1 VTGRW
6 RAAPLLETEG
16 ISPWLSRSASFNQEA
31 DFLETCRHNVDA
43 IGSSSYRRIA
53 PAPTNHA
60 QSKQVN
66 QPKIM
71 KPIRHIL
78 IPLMIAGATL
88 LTTSTASADDL
99 ASQSRIALRQLVSQN
114 PAAVRANRKALAILV
129 FPDVVKAGFIF
140 GAQGGKGI
148 LFEHGQPRGRY
159 RTVAASYGLQ
169 AGVQKYGYALFLMN
183 QKAVDWVNN
192 TRGWEIG
199 TGPSVVIVD
208 KGMARSFSTDTL
220 HSGIY
225 AFTFDQQGLM
235 AGLGLQGSK
244 ITRID

>member
-1 VTGRW
+1 MHSIPTLRHATG
-6 RAAPLLETEG
+6 L
-16 ISPWLSRSASFNQEA
+16 
-31 DFLETCRHNVDA
+31 
-43 IGSSSYRRIA
+43 
-53 PAPTNHA
+53 
-60 QSKQVN
+60 
-66 QPKIM
+66 
-71 KPIRHIL
+71 IL
-78 IPLMIAGATL
+78 VALTL
-88 LTTSTASADDL
+88 LAVRTASADDL
-99 ASQSRIALRQLVSQN
+99 TSDSRRALQQLVAQN
-114 PAAVRANRKALAILV
+114 PAAAKCKAKAVAVLV

-140 GAQGGKGI
+140 GAQVGKGI
-148 LFEHGQPRGRY
+148 LFVHGQPSGRY

-183 QKAVDWVNN
+183 QRAVDWINQ

-208 KGMARSFSTDTL
+208 KGMARSFTTDTL

-244 ITRID
+244 IKRID

>member
-1 VTGRW
+1 MNIASKWKYAAGLLVATVALLGTG
-6 RAAPLLETEG
+6 T
-16 ISPWLSRSASFNQEA
+16 
-31 DFLETCRHNVDA
+31 V
-43 IGSSSYRRIA
+43 
-53 PAPTNHA
+53 
-60 QSKQVN
+60 
-66 QPKIM
+66 
-71 KPIRHIL
+71 
-78 IPLMIAGATL
+78 
-88 LTTSTASADDL
+88 SADDL
-99 ASQSRIALRQLVSQN
+99 ISESRRALQQLVAQN
-114 PAAVRANRKALAILV
+114 PAAAKCKSKAVAVLV
-129 FPDVVKAGFIF
+129 FPDVVKAGFIL

-148 LFEHGQPRGRY
+148 LFVHGRPSGRY

-169 AGVQKYGYALFLMN
+169 AGVQKFGYALFLMT
-183 QKAVDWVNN
+183 QDAVDWVNN

-244 ITRID
+244 IMRD

>member
-1 VTGRW
+1 MKR
-6 RAAPLLETEG
+6 P
-16 ISPWLSRSASFNQEA
+16 SF
-31 DFLETCRHNVDA
+31 DRPH
-43 IGSSSYRRIA
+43 
-53 PAPTNHA
+53 HA
-60 QSKQVN
+60 LPHDYERQDMN
-66 QPKIM
+66 
-71 KPIRHIL
+71 
-78 IPLMIAGATL
+78 
-88 LTTSTASADDL
+88 TTSKWKYAAGLLLAAVTSLCTHTASADDL
-99 ASQSRIALRQLVSQN
+99 TSDSHRALQQLVAQN
-114 PAAVRANRKALAILV
+114 PAVAKCKSKVVAVLV
-129 FPDVVKAGFIF
+129 FPDVVKAGFIL

-148 LFEHGQPRGRY
+148 LFVHSRAQGRY

-169 AGVQKYGYALFLMN
+169 AGVQKYGYALFLIN

-208 KGMARSFSTDTL
+208 KGMARSFTTDTL

-244 ITRID
+244 IMRIG

>member
-1 VTGRW
+1 
-6 RAAPLLETEG
+6 
-16 ISPWLSRSASFNQEA
+16 
-31 DFLETCRHNVDA
+31 
-43 IGSSSYRRIA
+43 
-53 PAPTNHA
+53 
-60 QSKQVN
+60 
-66 QPKIM
+66 M
-71 KPIRHIL
+71 KPTKPVLAGLIL
-78 IPLMIAGATL
+78 ALVGA
-88 LTTSTASADDL
+88 LTTETASADLVSD
-99 ASQSRIALRQLVSQN
+99 SRRALQQLVAQN
-114 PAAVRANRKALAILV
+114 PAAARAKSKAVAILV
-129 FPDVVKAGFIF
+129 FPDVMKAGFIF
-140 GAQGGKGI
+140 GAQGGEGI
-148 LFEHGQPRGRY
+148 LFIRGRPSGRY

-220 HSGIY
+220 HSGVY
-225 AFTFDQQGLM
+225 AFIFDQQGLM

>member
-1 VTGRW
+1 MKPTKNI
-6 RAAPLLETEG
+6 L
-16 ISPWLSRSASFNQEA
+16 
-31 DFLETCRHNVDA
+31 
-43 IGSSSYRRIA
+43 IGS
-53 PAPTNHA
+53 
-60 QSKQVN
+60 
-66 QPKIM
+66 
-71 KPIRHIL
+71 IL
-78 IPLMIAGATL
+78 VVITL
-88 LTTSTASADDL
+88 FTTSRASADLVSD
-99 ASQSRIALRQLVSQN
+99 SRRALQQLVAQN
-114 PAAVRANRKALAILV
+114 PAAAKCKSKAAAVLV

-140 GAQGGKGI
+140 GAQGGQGI
-148 LFEHGQPRGRY
+148 LFMHGRPSGRY

-183 QKAVDWVNN
+183 QNAVNWLNN

-208 KGMARSFSTDTL
+208 KGMARSFTTDTL

-244 ITRID
+244 IMRID

>member
-1 VTGRW
+1 
-6 RAAPLLETEG
+6 
-16 ISPWLSRSASFNQEA
+16 
-31 DFLETCRHNVDA
+31 
-43 IGSSSYRRIA
+43 
-53 PAPTNHA
+53 
-60 QSKQVN
+60 
-66 QPKIM
+66 M

-78 IPLMIAGATL
+78 AGLVLAVITL
-88 LTTSTASADDL
+88 LTTGTASANLVGD
-99 ASQSRIALRQLVSQN
+99 SRRALQQLVAQN
-114 PAAVRANRKALAILV
+114 PAAARAKSKAIGVLV
-129 FPDVVKAGFIF
+129 FPEVVKAGFVF
-140 GAQGGKGI
+140 GAQEGQGI
-148 LFEHGQPRGRY
+148 LFLHGQPSGRY

-169 AGVQKYGYALFLMN
+169 AGVQRYGYALFLMN

-208 KGMARSFSTDTL
+208 KGMARSFTTDTL

-244 ITRID
+244 IMRID